1 MNKNALVFF
10 SLISTLSASAQEVVS
25 TQGDS
30 YSTASGGID
39 FTIGETII
47 NTETDGVTTL
57 TQGFHQGLWE
67 IVGLEDLAPELVATV
82 FPNPM
87 NADLTVQVEQFEN
100 LTYSLFDGNGK
111 LVSTAKLMEESTIIG
126 VQDLAPGNY
135 SITLQTETEAL
146 KTFKLIKTN

>member
-1 MNKNALVFF
+1 MVFLSFISALNVN
-10 SLISTLSASAQEVVS
+10 AQEVVS

-30 YSTASGGID
+30 YSTANGGVD

-57 TQGFHQGLWE
+57 TQGFHQGLWN
-67 IVGLEDLAPELVATV
+67 IVGIEDLDPTLDATV

-87 NADLTVQVEQFEN
+87 DADLTVRVSQFET
-100 LTYSLFDGNGK
+100 LSYSLYDASGK
-111 LVSTAKLMEESTIIG
+111 LVSTSKLMEESTLVK

-135 SITLQTETEAL
+135 SITLHKETEAL